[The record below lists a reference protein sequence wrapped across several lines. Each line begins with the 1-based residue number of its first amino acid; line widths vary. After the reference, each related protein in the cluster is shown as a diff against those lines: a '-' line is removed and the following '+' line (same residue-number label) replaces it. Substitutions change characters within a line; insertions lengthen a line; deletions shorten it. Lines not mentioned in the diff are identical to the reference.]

1 MTKRKICVVT
11 GTRAEYGLLYWLMK
25 EIQAD
30 DELELQIIATG
41 QHLSPEFGLTYK
53 NIEADGFAINAKVE
67 MLLSSDSPVGIAK
80 SVGLGTIGFADAL
93 ARLQPD
99 IMVLLGDRF
108 EALAA
113 AQTAMI
119 LRIPIAHIHGGEAT
133 EGLIDE
139 AIRHSITK
147 MSLLHFTA
155 AEEYRH
161 RVIQLGEEPSRVYNF
176 GAIGLDNIKRL
187 TLLTRKTLEVETG
200 FKFQRVNF
208 LVTYHPVTLSS
219 KSSEDYVKELLNAL
233 DSFEEAGIIFTQAN
247 ADTSGRIINKI
258 FKDYVNKHQDRM
270 IFVNTLGQ
278 LKYLSAIQYMDA
290 VVGNSSSGVLEVPS
304 FNVPTVNI
312 GPRQNGRLMAKSVIT
327 CGEKSGEIAKAL
339 NKAVSSSFKNG
350 IKKISSPYGSGG
362 VSEKIVNILKTSDLS
377 NERIMKK
384 FYNIEMSCV

>member
-99 IMVLLGDRF
+99 IIVLLGDRF

-119 LRIPIAHIHGGEAT
+119 LRIPIAHIHGGETT
-133 EGLIDE
+133 EGAIDE

-147 MSLLHFTA
+147 MAQIHFVS
-155 AEEYRH
+155 EPEYRD
-161 RVIQLGEEPSRVYNF
+161 RVIQLGENPESVF
-176 GAIGLDNIKRL
+176 EVGAVGIDNIVRL
-187 TLLTRKTLEVETG
+187 KLLSLQDLEKQINFSLG
-200 FKFQRVNF
+200 KKFF
-208 LVTYHPVTLSS
+208 LVTYHPETLTG
-219 KSSEDYVKELLNAL
+219 KSPVEAL
-233 DSFEEAGIIFTQAN
+233 QILFSVFDEFPEYKLIFTQAN
-247 ADTSGRIINKI
+247 SDAGGRIINEQIEAYAK
-258 FKDYVNKHQDRM
+258 KNKER
-270 IFVNTLGQ
+270 VLLVKSLGQ
-278 LKYLSAIQYMDA
+278 LRYLSAMKLCAA
-290 VVGNSSSGVLEVPS
+290 VVGNSSSGLLEAPVLH
-304 FNVPTVNI
+304 VPTINI
-312 GPRQNGRLMAKSVIT
+312 GDRQKGRKRYPSVID
-327 CGEKSGEIAKAL
+327 CNEDKQQLLSAIQSLRDSKFLQKIQSMEIPHTD
-339 NKAVSSSFKNG
+339 G
-350 IKKISSPYGSGG
+350 KIAITM
-362 VSEKIVNILKTSDLS
+362 KDMLKQAELS
-377 NERIMKK
+377 NICQKK
-384 FYNIEMSCV
+384 FYDLK

>member
-25 EIQAD
+25 EIKAD

-53 NIEADGFAINAKVE
+53 NIEADGFAINSKVE

-187 TLLTRKTLEVETG
+187 TLLSRKKLEVETG

-233 DSFEEAGIIFTQAN
+233 DSFEDAGIIFTQAN

-258 FKDYVNKHQDRM
+258 FQDYVNKHQDRM

-339 NKAVSSSFKNG
+339 NKAVSPSFKNS

-362 VSEKIVNILKTSDLS
+362 VSEKIVNILKTYDLS

>member
-1 MTKRKICVVT
+1 
-11 GTRAEYGLLYWLMK
+11 
-25 EIQAD
+25 
-30 DELELQIIATG
+30 
-41 QHLSPEFGLTYK
+41 
-53 NIEADGFAINAKVE
+53 
-67 MLLSSDSPVGIAK
+67 
-80 SVGLGTIGFADAL
+80 GTIGFADAL

-339 NKAVSSSFKNG
+339 NKAVSSSFKNS

>member
-99 IMVLLGDRF
+99 IIVLLGDRF

-119 LRIPIAHIHGGEAT
+119 LRIPIAHIHGGETT
-133 EGLIDE
+133 EGAIDE

-147 MSLLHFTA
+147 MAQIHFVS
-155 AEEYRH
+155 EPEYRD
-161 RVIQLGEEPSRVYNF
+161 RVIQLGENTESVF
-176 GAIGLDNIKRL
+176 EVGAVGIDNIVRL
-187 TLLTRKTLEVETG
+187 KLLSLQDLEKQINFSLG
-200 FKFQRVNF
+200 KKFF
-208 LVTYHPVTLSS
+208 LVTYHPETLTG
-219 KSSEDYVKELLNAL
+219 KSPVEALQILFSVFDEFSEYKL
-233 DSFEEAGIIFTQAN
+233 IFTQAN
-247 ADTSGRIINKI
+247 SDAGGRIINEQIEAYAK
-258 FKDYVNKHQDRM
+258 KNKER
-270 IFVNTLGQ
+270 VLLVKSLGQ
-278 LKYLSAIQYMDA
+278 LRYLSAMKLCAA
-290 VVGNSSSGVLEVPS
+290 VVGNSSSGLLEAPVLH
-304 FNVPTVNI
+304 VPTINI
-312 GPRQNGRLMAKSVIT
+312 GDRQKGRKRYPSVID
-327 CGEKSGEIAKAL
+327 CNEDKQQLLSAIQSLRDSKFLQKIQSMEIPHTD
-339 NKAVSSSFKNG
+339 G
-350 IKKISSPYGSGG
+350 KIAITM
-362 VSEKIVNILKTSDLS
+362 KDMLKQADLS
-377 NERIMKK
+377 NICQKK
-384 FYNIEMSCV
+384 FYDLK

>member
-99 IMVLLGDRF
+99 IIVLLGDRF

-119 LRIPIAHIHGGEAT
+119 LRIPIAHIHGGETT
-133 EGLIDE
+133 EGAIDE

-147 MSLLHFTA
+147 MAQIHFVS
-155 AEEYRH
+155 EPEYRD
-161 RVIQLGEEPSRVYNF
+161 RVIQLGENPESVF
-176 GAIGLDNIKRL
+176 EVGAVGIDNIVRL
-187 TLLTRKTLEVETG
+187 KLLSLQDLEKQINFSLG
-200 FKFQRVNF
+200 KKFF
-208 LVTYHPVTLSS
+208 LVTYHPETLTG
-219 KSSEDYVKELLNAL
+219 KSPVEAL
-233 DSFEEAGIIFTQAN
+233 QILFSVFDEFPEYKLIFTQAN
-247 ADTSGRIINKI
+247 SDAGGRIINEQIEAYAK
-258 FKDYVNKHQDRM
+258 KNKER
-270 IFVNTLGQ
+270 VLLVKSLGQ
-278 LKYLSAIQYMDA
+278 LRYLSAMKLCAA
-290 VVGNSSSGVLEVPS
+290 VVGNSSSGLLEAPVLH
-304 FNVPTVNI
+304 VPTINI
-312 GPRQNGRLMAKSVIT
+312 GDRQKGRKRYPSVID
-327 CGEKSGEIAKAL
+327 CNEDKQQLLSAIQSLRDSKFLQKIQSMEIPHTD
-339 NKAVSSSFKNG
+339 G
-350 IKKISSPYGSGG
+350 KIAITM
-362 VSEKIVNILKTSDLS
+362 KDMLKQADLS
-377 NERIMKK
+377 NICQKK
-384 FYNIEMSCV
+384 FYDLK